1 MAVNLDVLAALLL
14 VAVLTFVFWVLW
26 GFVRAHARS
35 RVWQA
40 VRVAGALL
48 VAVAV
53 VGAGSYWLMN
63 SRSIQLL
70 GDHVDRVVTTRK
82 VVALTF
88 DDGPSS
94 QYVNQILAGLGRYR
108 VRATFF
114 VIGADAKADPDALRS
129 LVVARQEIGNHSY
142 DHRRLVF
149 VSTKTVADEMEAADQ
164 VIRAAGYTGSIAFR
178 PPYGKKLLSA
188 PYYLWRHGRT
198 TVMWDVAPD
207 SVAGIAGDP
216 RALTRYVLDN
226 VQPGSVIEL
235 HPWSSGG
242 TATRDA
248 LPGIIA
254 GLHARGYELVTVSQL
269 LALR

>member
-1 MAVNLDVLAALLL
+1 MNFDVLAAVLLA
-14 VAVLTFVFWVLW
+14 AVLTGVFLVLW
-26 GFVRAHARS
+26 GFARGNARS
-35 RVWQA
+35 RAWQA
-40 VRVAGALL
+40 ARAAGALVIAL
-48 VAVAV
+48 AV
-53 VGAGSYWLMN
+53 VAAGSYWLMD
-63 SRSIQLL
+63 SRTIQLL
-70 GDHVDRVVTTRK
+70 GDHVARVDTTHR

-94 QYVNQILAGLGRYR
+94 LYVNQILATLDHYG

-114 VIGADAKADPDALRS
+114 VIGAQAKADPDALSS
-129 LVVARQEIGNHSY
+129 LVVARQEIGNHTY

-149 VSTKTVADEMEAADQ
+149 VSTTTVAHEVEAADQ
-164 VIRAAGYTGSIAFR
+164 VIRAAGYTGPIAFR

-207 SVAGIAGDP
+207 SVTGIAGDP
-216 RALTRYVLDN
+216 RALTRYVLDHAR
-226 VQPGSVIEL
+226 PGSIIEL
-235 HPWSSGG
+235 HPWSSA
-242 TATRDA
+242 TAATRAA

-254 GLHARGYELVTVSQL
+254 GLRADGYQLVTVSEL

>member
-1 MAVNLDVLAALLL
+1 MNLDVLAAALL
-14 VAVLTFVFWVLW
+14 VAVLTLVFWVLW
-26 GFVRAHARS
+26 GFVRPHARG
-35 RVWQA
+35 RLWQA

-48 VAVAV
+48 VAVVV

-63 SRSIQLL
+63 STTVQLL
-70 GDHVDRVVTTRK
+70 GDHVARVDTTRK

-88 DDGPSS
+88 DDGPSTM
-94 QYVNQILAGLGRYR
+94 YVDQILADLGRYG

-114 VIGADAKADPDALRS
+114 VIGAQAKADPAALSS
-129 LVVARQEIGNHSY
+129 LIVARQEIGNHSY

-149 VSTKTVADEMEAADQ
+149 VSTTTVAFEVEAVDR
-164 VIRAAGYTGSIAFR
+164 VIRAAGYTGPIAFR

-207 SVAGIAGDP
+207 SIAGIAGDP

-226 VQPGSVIEL
+226 ARPGSIIEL
-235 HPWSSGG
+235 HPWSSASS
-242 TATRDA
+242 ATRDA

-254 GLHARGYELVTVSQL
+254 GLRARGYEFLTVSQL

>member
-1 MAVNLDVLAALLL
+1 MNLDLIAAGLF
-14 VAVLTFVFWVLW
+14 VAVPTLIFWVLW
-26 GFVRAHARS
+26 GFVRSHARG
-35 RVWQA
+35 RGWQA
-40 VRVAGALL
+40 ARVAGAFVVSL
-48 VAVAV
+48 AV

-63 SRSIQLL
+63 STTVQLL
-70 GDHVDRVVTTRK
+70 GDHVARVDTTRK

-94 QYVNQILAGLGRYR
+94 LYVNQILATLDRDG

-114 VIGADAKADPDALRS
+114 VIGAQAKADPDALRG
-129 LVVARQEIGNHSY
+129 LVVARQEIGNHTY

-149 VSTKTVADEMEAADQ
+149 VSTKTVAYEVEAADS
-164 VIRAAGYTGSIAFR
+164 VIRAAGYTGPIAFR

-198 TVMWDVAPD
+198 TVMWDLAPD
-207 SVAGIAGDP
+207 SIAGIAGDP
-216 RALTRYVLDN
+216 RALTKYVLDN
-226 VQPGSVIEL
+226 VRPGSIVEL
-235 HPWSSGG
+235 HPWSSAGA
-242 TATRDA
+242 ATRDA

-254 GLHARGYELVTVSQL
+254 GLRARGYQLVTVSQL

>member
-1 MAVNLDVLAALLL
+1 LNLDLIAALLL
-14 VAVLTFVFWVLW
+14 VAVLTIVFWVLW
-26 GFVRAHARS
+26 GMVRGDVRG
-35 RVWQA
+35 RGWQA
-40 VRVAGALL
+40 VRVAGALIA
-48 VAVAV
+48 AVVV
-53 VGAGSYWLMN
+53 VGASSYWLMN

-70 GDHVDRVVTTRK
+70 GDHVARVDTTRK

-94 QYVNQILAGLGRYR
+94 LYVNEILADLGPYG

-114 VIGADAKADPDALRS
+114 VIGAQAKTDPDALRS
-129 LVVARQEIGNHSY
+129 LIGARQEIGNHSY

-149 VSTKTVADEMEAADQ
+149 VSTRTVAHEVEAADQ
-164 VIRAAGYTGSIAFR
+164 VIRAAGYSGPIAFR

-207 SVAGIAGDP
+207 SIAGIAGDP
-216 RALTRYVLDN
+216 RALTKYVLDN
-226 VQPGSVIEL
+226 VQPGSIIEL
-235 HPWSSGG
+235 HPWASGG
-242 TATRDA
+242 SATRDA
-248 LPGIIA
+248 LPGIIS
-254 GLHARGYELVTVSQL
+254 GLRADGYQLVTVSQL

>member
-1 MAVNLDVLAALLL
+1 MKSTTV
-14 VAVLTFVFWVLW
+14 
-26 GFVRAHARS
+26 
-35 RVWQA
+35 
-40 VRVAGALL
+40 
-48 VAVAV
+48 
-53 VGAGSYWLMN
+53 
-63 SRSIQLL
+63 QLL
-70 GDHVDRVVTTRK
+70 GAHVARVDTTRK

-94 QYVNQILAGLGRYR
+94 QYVNQVLAELDRYG

-114 VIGADAKADPDALRS
+114 VIGAEAKTDPPALRA
-129 LVVARQEIGNHSY
+129 LIVGRQEIGNHSY
-142 DHRRLVF
+142 GHQRLVF
-149 VSTKTVADEMEAADQ
+149 VSTKTVAAEVEAADQ
-164 VIRAAGYTGSIAFR
+164 VIRAAGYTGPIAFR

-207 SVAGIAGDP
+207 SIAGIAGDP

-226 VQPGSVIEL
+226 VRPGSIIEL
-235 HPWSSGG
+235 HPWSSGAA
-242 TATRDA
+242 ATRDA

-254 GLHARGYELVTVSQL
+254 GLRAGGYQLVTVSEL